1 MLLCLSGR
9 RVWRDREKKKS
20 KKKKKKKKKESTGE
34 GLTALVLIPKKLL
47 RGSTMPNH
55 IVQNVFFTDIDD
67 ISFALQIFIYLGC
80 LVGSVK

>member
-1 MLLCLSGR
+1 
-9 RVWRDREKKKS
+9 
-20 KKKKKKKKKESTGE
+20 
-34 GLTALVLIPKKLL
+34 
-47 RGSTMPNH
+47 MPNH